1 VAYGITRWKNVLLGM
16 FFFKMA
22 RKKPTEVAK
31 RMIAMVADELGPD
44 YDVAT
49 HFTPRYNPWDQR
61 VCLVPDGDFFNAI
74 KAGKAEVVTD
84 HIERFTETGIKLQS
98 GKELGADLIVT
109 ATGLQL
115 QTFGGMEV
123 TVDDKRVDVS
133 QCLQYKGMM
142 YSDIPNFASC
152 FGYTNASWTLKA
164 DLTSEYLCRLLNHM
178 DKTGLRQCMPVN
190 NDPTVTPE
198 PYVDFSSG
206 YFQRSL
212 DQLPKQGSKRPWKL
226 HQNYAL
232 DIKTLRMQKVDDG
245 TMQFTNPQQFTN
257 SALVAARV

>member
-1 VAYGITRWKNVLLGM
+1 
-16 FFFKMA
+16 
-22 RKKPTEVAK
+22 
-31 RMIAMVADELGPD
+31 
-44 YDVAT
+44 
-49 HFTPRYNPWDQR
+49 
-61 VCLVPDGDFFNAI
+61 
-74 KAGKAEVVTD
+74 VVTD